1 MTKEEFLDEI
11 KKELGFMPY
20 EEVIKAEKYFE
31 SYFNGSEADE
41 KVIERF
47 GSPKYAAQNYYRT
60 HVANSN
66 ANIKPPKKNGVGIWA
81 LAIAVGFFVVAI
93 IFGILCIFPFAFFS
107 GVSMWLGGAGMILKS
122 FFAHAGFANMVMQI
136 GVGCIF
142 FGLGLF
148 IAWATVVVCIK
159 LFPWI
164 IRKIVALGSRLF
176 NKKA

>member
-60 HVANSN
+60 HVAEKRRRNMGVDNYSYIIVTDTYTVGNSN
-66 ANIKPPKKNGVGIWA
+66 RIFCGSDNIRYIVHFS
-81 LAIAVGFFVVAI
+81 V
-93 IFGILCIFPFAFFS
+93 CIFQRCF
-107 GVSMWLGGAGMILKS
+107 
-122 FFAHAGFANMVMQI
+122 N
-136 GVGCIF
+136 
-142 FGLGLF
+142 
-148 IAWATVVVCIK
+148 
-159 LFPWI
+159 
-164 IRKIVALGSRLF
+164 VARRCGDDT
-176 NKKA
+176 